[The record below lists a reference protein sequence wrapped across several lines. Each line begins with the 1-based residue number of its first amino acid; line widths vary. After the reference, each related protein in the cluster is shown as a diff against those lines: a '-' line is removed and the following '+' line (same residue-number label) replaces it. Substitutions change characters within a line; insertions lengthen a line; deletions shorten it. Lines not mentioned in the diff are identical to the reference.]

1 MKGKNSTEGFCNISW
16 PEMGINFVFPNI
28 FRLDGTDLPRK
39 RKPRYAELG
48 QPRVSTARVGFIRG
62 KR

>member
-1 MKGKNSTEGFCNISW
+1 MKGKNSKEGLFNTGW
-16 PEMGINFVFPNI
+16 PENFVSPNI

-39 RKPRYAELG
+39 RKPRYVELG
-48 QPRVSTARVGFIRG
+48 KPRISTARVGFIRG